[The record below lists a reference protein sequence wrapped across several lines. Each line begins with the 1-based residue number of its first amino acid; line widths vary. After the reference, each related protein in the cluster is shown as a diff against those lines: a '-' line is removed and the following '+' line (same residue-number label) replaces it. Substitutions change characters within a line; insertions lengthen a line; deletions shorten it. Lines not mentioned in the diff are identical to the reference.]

1 MKGKLLKVF
10 GNDLHGTVDDRV
22 VIFFAAFN
30 HKKYSTKY
38 GLFVFKDELNQNKL
52 YFASIHIKDN
62 SLVTFSIKKEQF
74 NIIDAFLE
82 EYTQNKFEEF
92 ELIDI
97 TNQSKIELVG
107 YNEKEYNN
115 LIMLYNIS
123 IPVEKPKEVKETKKT
138 NILSILITVLIL
150 LVSSFGLYWFF
161 HPRLFNPLVLNCVK
175 QGADD
180 EIIANYNKN
189 KTITFNKKDL
199 VKEIKSNDIYSFKGE
214 NNYYNFKAD
223 SKHYLYFNNLESFE
237 YIDETKELKIYYL
250 EESNHE
256 TYDEIKTS
264 LEKEGYI
271 CKDE

>member
-10 GNDLHGTVDDRV
+10 ANDLNGTVDDRV

-30 HKKYSTKY
+30 HKKYSNKY

-115 LIMLYNIS
+115 LMMLYNIS

-161 HPRLFNPLVLNCVK
+161 HPRLFNPLVLNCVT
-175 QGADD
+175 QGTDD
-180 EIIANYNKN
+180 ILIANFTKTKN
-189 KTITFNKKDL
+189 ITFNKNDL
-199 VKEIKSNDIYSFKGE
+199 VKDIRISETINFKNE
-214 NNYYNFKAD
+214 DNYYNYKEG
-223 SKHYLYFNNLESFE
+223 NNHEVYYNNIESFE
-237 YIDETKELKIYYL
+237 YIDELQELRIYYL
-250 EESNHE
+250 EDS
-256 TYDEIKTS
+256 TPKKYDEIKVT
-264 LEKEGYI
+264 LEKEGYV